1 MSESRKK
8 AVSRTIHLRRL
19 GTAKI
24 NNHPMIRLALS
35 FYDSMTFNF
44 RIRRRS
50 YAAFCGASLHE
61 RLTLPTRFKINY
73 LKLTSKIFFPNLASV
88 ALAS

>member
-8 AVSRTIHLRRL
+8 AVSRIIHLRRR
-19 GTAKI
+19 GTAKT

-73 LKLTSKIFFPNLASV
+73 LN
-88 ALAS
+88 